1 MLSAFTFPG
10 YEVNTNRNSMRRF
23 YSLFLSRDFLN
34 KSWHCMTATKPGAK
48 RTGPKEIQMET
59 RKPMFGVMIELDKVQ
74 V

>member
-1 MLSAFTFPG
+1 
-10 YEVNTNRNSMRRF
+10 
-23 YSLFLSRDFLN
+23 
-34 KSWHCMTATKPGAK
+34 MTATKPGAK